1 MFWSGNMRT
10 QAYTEAAA
18 IEASR
23 RTLLAPGWIDGAMI
37 REAVERPS
45 ARGNDM
51 IGLVI
56 AVPDGRGGERLFKDY
71 LTSTPLGAL
80 RLRHASEAVG
90 ALDRYNAGEI
100 SASDFPGH
108 TVRVKIGVEKRRG
121 YAPRNIIEDYAAAEA
136 RVVSLREVAS

>member
-1 MFWSGNMRT
+1 MKT
-10 QAYTEAAA
+10 PAYSEADA
-18 IEASR
+18 IEASS
-23 RTLLAPGWIDGAMI
+23 RTLLAPGWIDAVI

-51 IGLVI
+51 IELTV

-80 RLRHASEAVG
+80 RQRHACEAVG
-90 ALDRYNAGEI
+90 ALDRYTSGEI

-108 TVRVKIGVEKRRG
+108 TVRVKIGIEKKRG
-121 YAPRNIIEDYAAAEA
+121 YYAPRNIIEDYAVSEA
-136 RVVSLREVAS
+136 RVVSLRGVAS

>member
-1 MFWSGNMRT
+1 MKT
-10 QAYTEAAA
+10 PAYTEAAA

-45 ARGNDM
+45 ARGNEM
-51 IGLVI
+51 IELDV

-80 RLRHASEAVG
+80 RQRRACEAVG
-90 ALDRYNAGEI
+90 ALDRYDAGAI
-100 SASDFPGH
+100 SAADFPGH
-108 TVRVKIGVEKRRG
+108 HVRVKIETEKRRG
-121 YAPRNIIEDYAAAEA
+121 WPERSVIVDYAAASA
-136 RVVSLREVAS
+136 ASVVTLRSAG

>member
-1 MFWSGNMRT
+1 MQT
-10 QAYTEAAA
+10 PAYTETAA

-23 RTLLAPGWIDGAMI
+23 RTLLAPGWIDGAVI
-37 REAVERPS
+37 REAAERPS

-51 IGLVI
+51 IELTV

-80 RLRHASEAVG
+80 RLRHACEAVG
-90 ALDRYNAGEI
+90 ALDRYTSGEI

-108 TVRVKIGVEKRRG
+108 AVRVKIGIEKRRG
-121 YAPRNIIEDYAAAEA
+121 YAPRNIIEDYAATEA
-136 RVVSLREVAS
+136 RVVSLVAS